1 MNIEERKLM
10 QKAQKAG
17 QFTDFA
23 FLCKGKKIPVHK
35 IIICAQSK
43 VFNAA
48 CTNDF
53 KEARSG
59 VYDLSEYPLELV
71 EMMVDYFYVGHYD
84 NPTRVASKISLSM
97 HSSMLALA
105 DKYDIQGLIR
115 QAIDL
120 YIRRLKHKHVEL
132 EDFLNS
138 LPVLHEL
145 PISVSRD
152 AIDAAVAH
160 TRETVLTCTCR
171 KATKGLIDQI
181 SDASQDFLK
190 EVMMSIMST
199 PLESRCGDC
208 NQRTRSLKIS
218 QEIRYSSAYLTYR
231 QYNPYQNGLAGL

>member
-1 MNIEERKLM
+1 
-10 QKAQKAG
+10 
-17 QFTDFA
+17 
-23 FLCKGKKIPVHK
+23 
-35 IIICAQSK
+35 
-43 VFNAA
+43 
-48 CTNDF
+48 
-53 KEARSG
+53 
-59 VYDLSEYPLELV
+59 LSEYPLELV

-181 SDASQDFLK
+181 SDARQDFLK
-190 EVMMSIMST
+190 EMMMSIMST

-218 QEIRYSSAYLTYR
+218 QEIRYSSPYLTYR

>member
-48 CTNDF
+48 CTSDF

-84 NPTRVASKISLSM
+84 SPIRVASKLSVSM
-97 HSSMLALA
+97 HSSMLTLA

-115 QAIDL
+115 QVIDL

-138 LPVLHEL
+138 LPGPARTAH
-145 PISVSRD
+145 IGFHGCYRCSRRP
-152 AIDAAVAH
+152 
-160 TRETVLTCTCR
+160 TRETVLTCICR
-171 KATKGLIDQI
+171 KATKRLIDQI

-199 PLESRCGDC
+199 PLESRCGDS

-218 QEIRYSSAYLTYR
+218 QEIRYSSPYPTYR

>member
-35 IIICAQSK
+35 IIIFAQSK

-48 CTNDF
+48 CTSDF

-84 NPTRVASKISLSM
+84 NPIRVASKLSLSM

-105 DKYDIQGLIR
+105 DK
-115 QAIDL
+115 
-120 YIRRLKHKHVEL
+120 
-132 EDFLNS
+132 
-138 LPVLHEL
+138 
-145 PISVSRD
+145 
-152 AIDAAVAH
+152 
-160 TRETVLTCTCR
+160 
-171 KATKGLIDQI
+171 KATKRLIDQI

-218 QEIRYSSAYLTYR
+218 QEIRYFSPYPTYR